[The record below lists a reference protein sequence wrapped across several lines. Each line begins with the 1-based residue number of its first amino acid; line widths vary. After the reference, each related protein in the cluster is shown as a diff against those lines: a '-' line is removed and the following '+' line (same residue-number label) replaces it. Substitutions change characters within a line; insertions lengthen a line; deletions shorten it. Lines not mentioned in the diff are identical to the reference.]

1 MMSFNAY
8 ELTAL
13 ELALRI
19 AKKHIKTSD
28 GKLYMERLHYRVA
41 RQVRVNFE
49 YDGRWHEPLELVDE
63 LK

>member
-1 MMSFNAY
+1 MISFNAY

-19 AKKHIKTSD
+19 AKKQMKSKRATR
-28 GKLYMERLHYRVA
+28 YMEDLHDDVA
-41 RQVRVNFE
+41 RQVRANFA
-49 YDGRWHEPLELVDE
+49 YDGRWHEPPELVDE